1 MNAVERWNGGTAERM
16 SGHDETKP
24 SSFDRRAEY
33 ERIARKRAITEREA
47 TRVSRRALFRASAE
61 CLISAA
67 IGAIIIGAGWHTT
80 DAEWGH
86 ICVLTGLIVGYGGI
100 TWALARA
107 YRAGEAR
114 GDW

>member
-1 MNAVERWNGGTAERM
+1 MNGRAGERM
-16 SGHDETKP
+16 SDFEVKP
-24 SSFDRRAEY
+24 SQFDRRAEY
-33 ERIARKRAITEREA
+33 ERIARERAITEREA

-67 IGAIIIGAGWHTT
+67 VGAIIIGAGWHTT
-80 DAEWGH
+80 DREWGH

-107 YRAGEAR
+107 YRAGEER